1 MARKLNRREFQRNV
15 GALTLAGTSVA
26 AGQSPGKKE
35 EPLSLPPLFYNNDG
49 SFLLYSTPPMSAEDF
64 VYEAVG
70 RFVGTQIGAVVCHM
84 FGFGDAVP
92 LFPTKVSDAEGI
104 DNDSFH
110 YVSEWRQQMC
120 IRGLLD
126 QGIDPW
132 QLALE
137 RAHEAGLQYW
147 AGLRFNDLHGPRLQ
161 WASRFRVAHPEYE
174 LGNNCGSGVHGPESV
189 YAEKCVGLNF
199 TLREVRSHRL
209 RLVEEVCT
217 RYDVEGFE
225 WDLLREPGHYFP
237 DIQKGRSI
245 LTEYLR
251 EARTMLNR
259 IGADRGRPL
268 GFGIR
273 VPATVEKCDQI
284 GLELKTW
291 IQEGLIDYVSPGVH
305 WDTATGMPFDDFVRM
320 AQGTSCRVYACT
332 SEQVGP
338 GYHRRPPASVLRAGA
353 SNAWRQ
359 GVDGIYIFNF
369 HHHIGHN
376 LKEPEVV
383 FAELGDQRT
392 LEHKDKLYVETGC
405 FDCLKKYP
413 RGSDVFQAFDHQLPE
428 PLVEGVRKTVEILV
442 ADDLEMARRRGMIQ
456 ELVLRLI
463 VVGLTPEDLL
473 ELSLNGLQLPDN
485 PQLEIAMNRVG
496 PGPTEYQ
503 GNFIMSYDLKNGDW
517 IRQGSNRLEAV
528 LRRRNPRIGIEL
540 ILHSLELSLKYRTLP
555 TRV

>member
-49 SFLLYSTPPMSAEDF
+49 SFLLYSTPPLRAEDF

-92 LFPTKVSDAEGI
+92 LFPTKVPEAEGI
-104 DNDSFH
+104 DNESFH
-110 YVSEWRQQMC
+110 YVSEWRMQTC

-147 AGLRFNDLHGPRLQ
+147 AGLRFSDLHGPRLQ
-161 WASRFRVAHPEYE
+161 WASRFRIAHPEYE
-174 LGNNCGSGVHGPESV
+174 LGDNCGSGVHGPESV
-189 YAEKCVGLNF
+189 YGEKCVGLNF
-199 TLREVRSHRL
+199 MLPQVRAHRL

-225 WDLLREPGHYFP
+225 WDFLREPGHYFP
-237 DIQKGRSI
+237 DIEKGRAI

-251 EARTMLNR
+251 EARTLIDR

-291 IQEGLIDYVSPGVH
+291 IREELIDYVSPGVH
-305 WDTATGMPFDDFVRM
+305 WDTATGMPFNDFVSM

-353 SNAWRQ
+353 ANAWRQ

-383 FAELGDQRT
+383 FGELGDLRT
-392 LEHKDKLYVETGC
+392 LELKDKLYVETGC

-428 PLVEGVRKTVEILV
+428 PLVEGGRKTVEILV

-456 ELVLRLI
+456 ELVLKLI
-463 VVGLTPEDLL
+463 MVGLTPEDLL
-473 ELSLNGLQLPDN
+473 DLSLNGRHLPDN
-485 PQLEIAMNRVG
+485 PQLEIPMNRVG
-496 PGPTEYQ
+496 PGPIEYQ

-528 LRRRNPRIGIEL
+528 LRRRNPKIGIEL
-540 ILHSLELSLKYRTLP
+540 ILHSLELSLTYRTLP